1 MKNVSQID
9 EQPSS
14 SAGSSADNA
23 ASGRQHEES
32 SIVCPSMK
40 RKKLEDDFAESTGSQ
55 AKFHNVS
62 VEDIIIIE
70 VCAGSA
76 RLTKAARAMGFK
88 GVAVDH
94 SDKRSC
100 GVDICIF
107 DLTDPL
113 QLQDLLEY
121 IRKDASR
128 IALIWIA
135 PSCGTA
141 SRARERPIPGQKSCP
156 KPLRSTS
163 QPDGLDGLAGLDK
176 YKVEMANQLYDAV
189 FHITECAVELDV
201 CVAIENPTNSH
212 YWNVESTTKIRSRFG
227 GNFVTFHACAHG
239 GTRDKSTSIWQ
250 SHKFFDSL
258 ELKCDKKHSHA
269 SWRPVVKD
277 GKLQYP
283 TSEEAAYPHL
293 LCERIV
299 ACVMTQVLQ
308 LGAISIQTFQQ
319 QAVLQQ
325 STPQRRI
332 AMGALPRGN
341 KIKPLVS
348 EFQRYETMHCDPQQQ
363 PKQIDSKLAKL
374 PKGSRVTHR
383 HLISG
388 DVFRGSECFQQMQQ
402 SDKATLSNCDSVEV
416 CTIGIPAEPLDFL
429 KRAVEAG
436 HPRGVE
442 VHVDEIIHNVVVEN
456 FHDDPFKLA
465 KKRLQFFKRW
475 QERARV
481 IEREGDSFLERA
493 PAHAKLILQGKRLQL
508 WDEILK
514 DLQYADGSLIS
525 DITNGFELTGWMR
538 KTGIFASGVRRP
550 AFGLDTLRKLS
561 KGLNHAI
568 LKSMDRRQEDDLEA
582 GTWSETAEEL
592 SKGWVW
598 DASDESLEDK
608 VLARR
613 FGLQQGAKLRVIDDC
628 RHLNFSV
635 GLSEKFQ
642 LHSIDQ
648 LASIISHSFSLMQE
662 GGEHPALIGR
672 TYDLRAAYK
681 QFPLSDTSRS
691 LLRIA
696 VSRPG
701 QEAPTILGV
710 NALPFGA
717 VGSVAGFL
725 RVSHAL
731 WHIGTVALGLCW
743 TAFYDDFSVLSR
755 EELLRSTSSSC
766 ELLFRLLGIDYA
778 DTGKKAVP
786 FSQNFKMLG
795 LVVNTESS
803 TAASLSISHTEERR
817 RELVASLQSILDNG
831 SLTPKEAEKL
841 RGRMV
846 FFEGYTFGR
855 IANAAVRN
863 LGRLSMNQ
871 TANNVLNHEL
881 ERTLKFLMLRVQSA
895 EPVKVEKCF
904 SSTWLVFTDG
914 CCEADKRFG
923 GIGGILISPQGS
935 CVSFF
940 SSEVPSWMMDKLLA
954 KSANPIHELEILPV
968 YLAACFWRRYMS
980 FAQMVWYIDNESSRM
995 AFIRGSGETQ
1005 YASLF
1010 IEAFVQVECNSQV
1023 KSWFS
1028 RVPSRSNPAD
1038 GVSRLSCDLPLSLG
1052 AEQTTVEWESCRCLV
1067 D

>member
-1 MKNVSQID
+1 
-9 EQPSS
+9 
-14 SAGSSADNA
+14 
-23 ASGRQHEES
+23 
-32 SIVCPSMK
+32 
-40 RKKLEDDFAESTGSQ
+40 
-55 AKFHNVS
+55 
-62 VEDIIIIE
+62 
-70 VCAGSA
+70 
-76 RLTKAARAMGFK
+76 
-88 GVAVDH
+88 
-94 SDKRSC
+94 
-100 GVDICIF
+100 
-107 DLTDPL
+107 
-113 QLQDLLEY
+113 
-121 IRKDASR
+121 
-128 IALIWIA
+128 
-135 PSCGTA
+135 
-141 SRARERPIPGQKSCP
+141 
-156 KPLRSTS
+156 
-163 QPDGLDGLAGLDK
+163 
-176 YKVEMANQLYDAV
+176 
-189 FHITECAVELDV
+189 
-201 CVAIENPTNSH
+201 
-212 YWNVESTTKIRSRFG
+212 
-227 GNFVTFHACAHG
+227 
-239 GTRDKSTSIWQ
+239 
-250 SHKFFDSL
+250 
-258 ELKCDKKHSHA
+258 
-269 SWRPVVKD
+269 
-277 GKLQYP
+277 
-283 TSEEAAYPHL
+283 
-293 LCERIV
+293 
-299 ACVMTQVLQ
+299 
-308 LGAISIQTFQQ
+308 
-319 QAVLQQ
+319 
-325 STPQRRI
+325 
-332 AMGALPRGN
+332 MGALPRGN
-341 KIKPLVS
+341 KIKPWVS

-402 SDKATLSNCDSVEV
+402 SDKATLSSCDSVEV

-429 KRAVEAG
+429 KREVEAG

-481 IEREGDSFLERA
+481 IEREVDSFLERA

-568 LKSMDRRQEDDLEA
+568 LKSMDRRQDDDLEA

-817 RELVASLQSILDNG
+817 RELVASLQSILGNG

-904 SSTWLVFTDG
+904 LLPGWSS
-914 CCEADKRFG
+914 
-923 GIGGILISPQGS
+923 
-935 CVSFF
+935 
-940 SSEVPSWMMDKLLA
+940 
-954 KSANPIHELEILPV
+954 
-968 YLAACFWRRYMS
+968 
-980 FAQMVWYIDNESSRM
+980 QMVAAKPTNVLV
-995 AFIRGSGETQ
+995 ALA
-1005 YASLF
+1005 ASLF
-1010 IEAFVQVECNSQV
+1010 HLKGHASVSFRRKC
-1023 KSWFS
+1023 
-1028 RVPSRSNPAD
+1028 RV
-1038 GVSRLSCDLPLSLG
+1038 G
-1052 AEQTTVEWESCRCLV
+1052 
-1067 D
+1067 